1 MKLVRLSF
9 VIIKTSSLKGKALH
23 KICNDFKVIKC
34 ILSYVNWLLDRI
46 KDEVVVGRGVRI
58 DGRFFNKTMN
68 IVTLNTNNTA
78 QGITVDCHT
87 VENRCQDLYQESC
100 LNENITF
107 CTFGRHTFHVR
118 FFCKRY
124 VILQLFYRR
133 YCKYTFKHIS
143 LLFQVT

>member
-1 MKLVRLSF
+1 MFHLTSF
-9 VIIKTSSLKGKALH
+9 VIIKTLLIISKPLH
-23 KICNDFKVIKC
+23 KIFNAFKIIQC
-34 ILSYVNWLLDRI
+34 ILPYVNRLRDRI

-100 LNENITF
+100 FNKNIILR
-107 CTFGRHTFHVR
+107 TFGCYTFHVR
-118 FFCKRY
+118 FFVKGMLLAY
-124 VILQLFYRR
+124 Y
-133 YCKYTFKHIS
+133 KYTAQHIF
-143 LLFQVT
+143 LLFQVNE

>member
-1 MKLVRLSF
+1 MHEISEVTSGFIKHHLLLSKPRRSKVKHYTKF
-9 VIIKTSSLKGKALH
+9 SMI
-23 KICNDFKVIKC
+23 FKVIKC

-118 FFCKRY
+118 FF
-124 VILQLFYRR
+124 L
-133 YCKYTFKHIS
+133 
-143 LLFQVT
+143 